1 MKSNL
6 SIIGLGTRSVNQL
19 TLEALTILKKCD
31 VCLILPITS
40 EETELKLQELGIK
53 NLVNLR
59 GITAPES
66 QPYFYFLF
74 A

>member
-53 NLVNLR
+53 NLVNLSYNSKHDTSR
-59 GITAPES
+59 I
-66 QPYFYFLF
+66 L
-74 A
+74 